1 MEQAYKYFYALVLT
15 GIATLG
21 YRLLEWSTDTA
32 QYPAQYA
39 SLVHGAIVAGMGF
52 LFYQSRN
59 IASTILA
66 IMPPLRR
73 LIAWR
78 NYIEG
83 DWPLVVVD
91 GKTGT
96 LTYAGFLTVGYSGGY
111 LTVSGDDW
119 NPDGTHALGFKS
131 KQTYFSDNTLHYWY
145 EQGEGGR
152 QRGYTFIE
160 FFPRGKVATHHTGVF
175 HDKAHPDVRF
185 YARKLKY
192 KWLSRRL
199 STMETRKAAARDFAA
214 EIMPRIPTMLK
225 STPDTD
231 WE

>member
-1 MEQAYKYFYALVLT
+1 MDSAFKVFYALILT

-21 YRLLEWSTDTA
+21 KVLLDYSPVLD
-32 QYPAQYA
+32 QHPVFGSYA
-39 SLVHGAIVAGMGF
+39 HVMIVGGMAF

-59 IASTILA
+59 IASAILA
-66 IMPPLRR
+66 VTPNLRR
-73 LIAWR
+73 VLAWR
-78 NYIEG
+78 NFIEG

-91 GKTGT
+91 GKTGA
-96 LTYAGFLTVGYSGGY
+96 LTYAGFLTVGYGSGY
-111 LTVSGDDW
+111 LTISGDDW

-131 KQTYFSDNTLHYWY
+131 MQTYYTEGTLHYWY
-145 EQGEGGR
+145 MQGEGGR

-160 FFPRGKVATHHTGVF
+160 FFPRGKVANHFTGVF
-175 HDKAHPDVRF
+175 HDKDHPDVRF
-185 YARKLKY
+185 YGRKLKY
-192 KWLSRRL
+192 KWFARRL
-199 STMETRKAAARDFAA
+199 STMDARKAAALAFAT